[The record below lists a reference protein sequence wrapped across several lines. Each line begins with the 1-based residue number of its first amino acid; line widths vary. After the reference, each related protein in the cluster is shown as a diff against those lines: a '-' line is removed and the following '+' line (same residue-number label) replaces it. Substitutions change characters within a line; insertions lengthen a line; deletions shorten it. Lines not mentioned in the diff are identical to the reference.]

1 MQRAKGGDHDAFRQ
15 LVERYQREIY
25 NYFIRS
31 TGSIEDSE
39 DMTQH
44 CFVNLYNSLGRYR
57 RSASLRTFIYRIATN
72 LAISFSRKRKSSLSL
87 DILVEGGYDPASQYS
102 ADRPEEFAYARELR
116 QAYLASL
123 AKLPA
128 EWSMILDLRI
138 GKELSYKEIADSL
151 GRSVSSVESILFRAR
166 EKLSA
171 EMAPFL
177 RGEGTE
183 NAGLPGGSRKK

>member
-1 MQRAKGGDHDAFRQ
+1 MQRAKGGDHDAFRR
-15 LVERYQREIY
+15 LVEIYKSEIY

-39 DMTQH
+39 DLTQH
-44 CFVNLYNSLGRYR
+44 CFVNLYNSLDRYR

-72 LAISFSRKRKSSLSL
+72 LAISFSRKRKSPLSL
-87 DILVEGGYDPASQYS
+87 DLLIEGGYNPASQS
-102 ADRPEEFAYARELR
+102 STDRPEDLIHAREL
-116 QAYLASL
+116 QKAYLEAL

-128 EWSMILDLRI
+128 EWSLILDLRI
-138 GKELSYKEIADSL
+138 GKELSYKEIADTA

-171 EMAPFL
+171 GMAPFL
-177 RGEGTE
+177 SREDTGP
-183 NAGLPGGSRKK
+183 PGGSRKK